1 MKNSL
6 ETRLGVFVA
15 LAVIVAAILLETA
28 GGLDFLRRGRT
39 VSARFNNV
47 LELKVGD
54 PVKMAGKQIGRVE
67 DIEFADN
74 KVVVGMK
81 ITDPKAVVHTDS
93 RATIRFSGLMG
104 QNFVSVDFGKGKGAP
119 IESGTTE
126 LETYEQAD
134 FNQLMT
140 KLDDVT
146 SGIKQLT
153 DNFSGSTLSD
163 MLLPF
168 TDFLKDTKP
177 KIMGLLTN
185 AEAISAQVASGEGTI
200 GKLIMTNELYA
211 AALNLVTNFGTTADD
226 AKGLLG
232 DARGVVAD
240 LRAGK
245 GTLGKLTT
253 DSGLYDEMAA
263 TMTNLNQIM
272 TKINKGEGTVGKVIN
287 DDSLLN
293 NAKLTLQ
300 KIDKAT
306 ETLEDQGPLAILS
319 LLAKPLG
326 L

>member
-1 MKNSL
+1 
-6 ETRLGVFVA
+6 
-15 LAVIVAAILLETA
+15 
-28 GGLDFLRRGRT
+28 
-39 VSARFNNV
+39 
-47 LELKVGD
+47 
-54 PVKMAGKQIGRVE
+54 MAGKQIGRVDKIDFE
-67 DIEFADN
+67 GN
-74 KVVVGMK
+74 KVVVYMK
-81 ITDPKAVVHTDS
+81 ITDRKATVRTDS
-93 RATIRFSGLMG
+93 LATIRFSGLMG
-104 QNFVSVDFGKGKGAP
+104 QNFVSVDFGKDKGTP
-119 IESGTTE
+119 IPIDKDSE
-126 LETYEQAD
+126 LDTAEPVD
-134 FNQLMT
+134 FNELMT
-140 KLDDVT
+140 TMNGVAND
-146 SGIKQLT
+146 IKGLT
-153 DNFSGSTLSD
+153 DSLSGSTLSD

-177 KIMGLLTN
+177 KVMGLLTN